1 MIYYRCFE
9 NNLIGEEEMFDRP
22 LSKTWKI
29 VKHYLDD
36 TDPRIH
42 EDVELKP
49 GEKVGLV
56 IGNRRYVFALDYL
69 GELSVKTQKRVE
81 KWEDVGE
88 VSE

>member
-1 MIYYRCFE
+1 
-9 NNLIGEEEMFDRP
+9 MFDRP
-22 LSKTWKI
+22 PQKFGIFTVHRI
-29 VKHYLDD
+29 YEEEQP
-36 TDPRIH
+36 PRVH

-56 IGNRRYVFALDYL
+56 IGNQRYVFTLDGDGKL
-69 GELSVKTQKRVE
+69 AVKTQKRVE